1 MEKILNN
8 TAQAVGNYNDI
19 PTSITSTATVVT
31 MISGLTITKTADKQ
45 VWADGILTYTIIIN
59 NNSTMPYKTPEV
71 KDVLDTS
78 LVEFVPD
85 SVTIDGQTASPS
97 DYEYKEETSTLTVN
111 LSDIDVSSSK
121 TITFQVKKK

>member
-45 VWADGILTYTIIIN
+45 VWADGNLTYTIIIN

-85 SVTIDGQTASPS
+85 SVTIDGQTQ
-97 DYEYKEETSTLTVN
+97 K
-111 LSDIDVSSSK
+111 
-121 TITFQVKKK
+121 